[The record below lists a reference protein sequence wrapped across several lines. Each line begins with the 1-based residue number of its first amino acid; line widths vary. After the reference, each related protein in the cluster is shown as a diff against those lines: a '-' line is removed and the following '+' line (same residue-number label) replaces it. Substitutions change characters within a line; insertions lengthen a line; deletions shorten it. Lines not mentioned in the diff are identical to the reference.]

1 MYANLEADIIPR
13 TTFYSTGDQNTL
25 TSIAKGTF
33 NFLGNGKDY
42 TSDWTEEFS
51 EVKAG
56 VKGKGEN
63 YNVYNFQSDSTGE
76 SFGIDS
82 INIQVRGAN
91 FVPQVNITFIDVRGK
106 TLFSAPEDSPYK
118 AFFHV
123 PWPIFYLTIKGYY
136 GKAIRYRLHLV
147 KFSTKFN
154 DSNGNFEVSTTFV
167 GSTYAYLND
176 IPLKG
181 IMNAPYMFAI
191 ETSYIKVLT
200 GVSDVKKCLCGI

>member
-1 MYANLEADIIPR
+1 MAKSKSNSESILVKVDQNNLMYIDPNSVISNDGTISPRNIEHEKLVMYANLEADIIPR

-123 PWPIFYLTIKGYY
+123 PWPIFYLKIKGYY
-136 GKAIRYRLHLV
+136 GKAI
-147 KFSTKFN
+147 
-154 DSNGNFEVSTTFV
+154 
-167 GSTYAYLND
+167 
-176 IPLKG
+176 
-181 IMNAPYMFAI
+181 
-191 ETSYIKVLT
+191 
-200 GVSDVKKCLCGI
+200 